1 MERIELEVAPRTE
14 TGKGPNRRLR
24 AAGRIPAVVYGADLN
39 PAKVSVDAHT
49 FTRLMDKG
57 RVENALINLVRS
69 SGTKGSDDVVAVV
82 REVQRDPLTRAI
94 LHIDLN
100 SIRMDTET
108 EFDLQIHHSG
118 NPVGVKDGGILETH
132 RHTLAVRCLPAAFPG
147 QITVDLSALKI
158 NGAVYARDIPLPDGV
173 RLMDE
178 PDTLFYTVA
187 PPKTEA
193 APAAAEGEEPT
204 QPEVIGKKKEDEA

>member
-100 SIRMDTET
+100 SVRMDTET
-108 EFDLQIHHSG
+108 EFDLQIHHTG
-118 NPVGVKDGGILETH
+118 TPAGVKDGGILETH

-147 QITVDLSALKI
+147 QITVDLSGLKV
-158 NGAVYARDIPLPDGV
+158 NAGLYARDIPLPEGV